1 MSSTEVISLR
11 VVLSYV
17 VEQKCIACCMMD
29 KNVSKTEPIDQFQDQ
44 NWAWLLAYTLY
55 IMFQFNVWSLFLLM
69 LHIISLYYYL
79 LIVLL

>member
-44 NWAWLLAYTLY
+44 N
-55 IMFQFNVWSLFLLM
+55 
-69 LHIISLYYYL
+69 
-79 LIVLL
+79 